1 MRKIDREVIIRTIV
15 LVIVLF
21 NQLLV
26 AYGKEKLPFTEDEI
40 YSGVS
45 SIATVLVSIWAWWK
59 NNSFTEAAIEGDKLK
74 NQLKSFTLSDHTY
87 QILNKQ

>member
-1 MRKIDREVIIRTIV
+1 MYRKKKKMKKIDREVIIRTIV
-15 LVIVLF
+15 LAIVLF
-21 NQLLV
+21 NQLLI

-45 SIATVLVSIWAWWK
+45 SIATVLVSLWAWWK

-74 NQLKSFTLSDHTY
+74 KQLKNFTV
-87 QILNKQ
+87 

>member
-1 MRKIDREVIIRTIV
+1 MKRIDREVIIRTIV
-15 LVIVLF
+15 LAIVLF
-21 NQLLV
+21 NQLLI

-45 SIATVLVSIWAWWK
+45 SIATVLVSLWAWWK

-74 NQLKSFTLSDHTY
+74 KQLKNITV
-87 QILNKQ
+87 